1 MIDEYKDVSLRAL
14 NTLGIDARCGRL
26 VEFSDA
32 GDLPEIFAR
41 PEIAGGRWAVLGGGS
56 NILFTGDFCG
66 TLLRPVGRAIA
77 IVSDDGVQAVV
88 RAEAGVAWDD
98 FVAWTVGHGLW
109 GAENLSHIPGT
120 VGAAPVQNIGA
131 YGVEAKDIVH
141 SVEMY
146 DAVTGKM
153 VTLPGGHCDF
163 GYRDSVFKRL
173 LKGRV
178 VITAVSF
185 TLSRKARPQLDYG
198 DLRASV
204 EALNYGAT
212 LENIRTAVVAIR
224 RSKLPEPSEMG
235 NAGSFFKNP
244 VVPTAVA
251 EKLLAAYPDMPVY
264 PAVGDDRRKLA
275 AGWLIDRCGWKGRSL
290 GRAGVHARQALVLVN
305 LGGATGREI
314 LALAEQ
320 VAADVRAKFGVELET
335 EVNVW

>member
-1 MIDEYKDVSLRAL
+1 MINEYKDVSLRAL
-14 NTLGIDARCGRL
+14 NTLGIEVRCERL

-32 GDLPEIFAR
+32 GDLPKIFMR

-66 TLLRPVGRAIA
+66 TLLRPVGHAID
-77 IVSDDGVQAVV
+77 IVADDGTEATV
-88 RAEAGVAWDD
+88 RAEAGAVWDD
-98 FVAWTVGHGLW
+98 FVAWTVERGLW

-131 YGVEAKDIVH
+131 YGVEAKDIIH

-178 VITAVSF
+178 VITAVFF
-185 TLSRKARPQLDYG
+185 TLGRAARPQLDYG
-198 DLRASV
+198 DLRAYV
-204 EALNYGAT
+204 EELGGAT
-212 LENIRTAVVAIR
+212 LANIRTAVVAIR
-224 RSKLPEPSEMG
+224 RSKLPEPSETG

-244 VVPTAVA
+244 TVSAATV
-251 EKLLAAYPDMPVY
+251 EGLLAAYPDMPVY
-264 PAVGDDRRKLA
+264 PAADDGFRKSA

-305 LGGATGREI
+305 LGGATGGEI
-314 LALAEQ
+314 LTLAGQ
-320 VAADVRAKFGVELET
+320 IAADVRAKFGVELEP